1 MGMLRTYDRRR
12 EPRKPVDLSLMV
24 WGVDTHGERFLQEAH
39 ARDISLSGLDAD
51 LRCGDFIGVLYGKK
65 KARYRVIW
73 VRYDEMGD
81 KMQAAVH
88 RLDSDA
94 CPWLDLLTE
103 DAPQNS
109 PPTDHPT
116 P

>member
-1 MGMLRTYDRRR
+1 MHATSVCLERYSPGSML
-12 EPRKPVDLSLMV
+12 
-24 WGVDTHGERFLQEAH
+24 
-39 ARDISLSGLDAD
+39 ISSPAMSSG
-51 LRCGDFIGVLYGKK
+51 ILYGKK
-65 KARYRVIW
+65 KARYRVVW
-73 VRYDEMGD
+73 VRYDELGD

-88 RLDSDA
+88 RLESDA

-103 DAPQNS
+103 ETAESS

>member
-1 MGMLRTYDRRR
+1 MGILRTFDRRR
-12 EPRKPVDLSLMV
+12 EPRKPFDLPLMV
-24 WGVDTHGERFLQEAH
+24 WGVDTQGERFLQEAH
-39 ARDISLSGLDAD
+39 ARATSACLE
-51 LRCGDFIGVLYGKK
+51 CY
-65 KARYRVIW
+65 
-73 VRYDEMGD
+73 EMED
-81 KMQAAVH
+81 TMQAAVH

-103 DAPQNS
+103 DAPESS